1 MKIGL
6 VAYRGGNVRSI
17 RSALETL
24 GAVVVYSDRWS
35 ELSACAGLVFPGVG
49 AAPPA
54 VEDLKNR
61 GLWEMLPHWER
72 PFLGICLGMQLLGQH
87 SEEGD
92 VSGMGVFPEPVQRF
106 RQAPRLPHIGWNLV
120 RPVQPDPL
128 WEGLPETF
136 YAYFVHSYRM
146 PAGGFTIAQSEY
158 GEVFAAAVCRGL
170 YRGVQFH
177 PEKSGATGMQ
187 ILANFLKLC
196 SS

>member
-17 RSALETL
+17 RSALEAL
-24 GAVVVYSDRWS
+24 GATVVYSEQWR

-54 VEDLKNR
+54 VADLKDR
-61 GLWEMLPHWER
+61 TLWEKFPHWER
-72 PFLGICLGMQLLGQH
+72 PFLGICLGMQLMGQY
-87 SEEGD
+87 SEEGNAP
-92 VSGMGVFPEPVQRF
+92 GLGIFPYPVQRF

-120 RPVQPDPL
+120 RPVQSDPL

-146 PAGGFTIAQSEY
+146 AVGAFTIAESEY
-158 GEVFAAAVCRGL
+158 GEVFSAAVRKGL
-170 YRGVQFH
+170 YWGLQFH
-177 PEKSGATGMQ
+177 PEKSGAAGMQ
-187 ILANFLKLC
+187 ILTNFIRLC